1 MTVSPELGATAAI
14 QILDPVHTRL
24 LRTLDEVFTGWAS
37 EIGAAELLPPPLYD
51 VADLDRFDVYQ
62 NFPHL
67 ALVAAPLTAQQVPA
81 SGNSAFATE
90 QLHTARFGLSTATCF
105 GAYLYFAGRTIAPA
119 TTVTL
124 VNRCFRNEEKFEGLR
139 RLVSFQM
146 REIVALGSRE
156 HARELLAYFTEKI
169 TRFAAELSIDLTVEA
184 ASDPFFQQDGSR
196 ALLQKLSPVKY
207 EFQHSSGLA
216 ISSVN
221 THRNF
226 FGERC
231 EILDETTGDPVFT
244 GCVAFGLERWVSV
257 LVEEAGGNPEAALA
271 RLRAVVAAGAYETGS
286 AP

>member
-1 MTVSPELGATAAI
+1 MTASPAIGSGSAI
-14 QILDPVHTRL
+14 QILDPVHTQL
-24 LRTLDEVFTGWAS
+24 LRTLDAVFTGWATD
-37 EIGAAELLPPPLYD
+37 IGAAELLPPPLYD

-67 ALVAAPLTAQQVPA
+67 ALVASPLVAESVPA
-81 SGNSAFATE
+81 DGNRAFEAGR
-90 QLHTARFGLSTATCF
+90 LGTARFGLSTATCF
-105 GAYLYFAGRTIAPA
+105 GAYLYFAGRAVSPE

-124 VNRCFRNEEKFEGLR
+124 VNRCFRNEQKFEGLR

-156 HARELLAYFTEKI
+156 HAGRLLTAFTERI
-169 TRFAAELSIDLTVEA
+169 VRFAADLSIDLTVVA

-196 ALLQKLSPVKY
+196 ALLQKLSPVKH
-207 EFQHSSGLA
+207 EFQHRSGLA

-221 THRNF
+221 MHRNF

-231 EILDETTGDPVFT
+231 EITDAATGEHVFT
-244 GCVAFGLERWVSV
+244 SCVAFGLERWVSV
-257 LVEEAGGNPEAALA
+257 LVEESGGDPAAALA
-271 RLRAVVAAGAYETGS
+271 RLRDVTGAGSGG